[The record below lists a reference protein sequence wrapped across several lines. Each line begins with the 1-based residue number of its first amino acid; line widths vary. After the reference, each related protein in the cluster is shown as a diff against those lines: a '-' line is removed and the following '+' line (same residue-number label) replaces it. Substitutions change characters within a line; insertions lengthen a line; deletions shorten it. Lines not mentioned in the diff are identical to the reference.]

1 MAGFFLPHREDGN
14 IQYFYLYLATNPAK
28 TLMNPMF
35 GELNYE
41 QQISILYKHTR
52 HHLKQFGL
60 ID

>member
-1 MAGFFLPHREDGN
+1 VFN
-14 IQYFYLYLATNPAK
+14 IQYFYLYPAQ

-41 QQISILYKHTR
+41 QQISILHKHTR
-52 HHLKQFGL
+52 HHLKPFGL